1 MSFSISEAAM
11 SDAFVEWINTFEH
24 KSHEVDSLVE
34 LTDGVILSQ
43 VLQEIDPSWF
53 KVLYPVTETSDNWM
67 LRFNNLKK
75 LHKLIVRYY
84 EEILGQDIESI
95 PSVNLNAIAKDA
107 DTKDLLRLCQL
118 VVALA
123 VQSDN
128 NNMYIEMIQSLT
140 QKSQHALMVSIEEIM
155 SQIND
160 VHGALND
167 EAEDLG
173 SAISSP
179 LGSSQQYQAE
189 VEKLQAER
197 KKLEASQKTL
207 RQQYDDLRSRYEDLE
222 ADKEDL
228 RSRLFEMDAAVTQA
242 NDTGKADFIMRTE
255 IEHLKQDL
263 LRSEDR
269 RQETELLLEKQ
280 NSKIAEHERKNEELS
295 KVASQVEHLED
306 QLEEYKHTEEK
317 LHKMENAIEKY
328 KKRLEDSADLKRQ
341 IKALEEQN
349 ATLMERNHQ
358 VEDEYRKVLA
368 FKTLM
373 DSYKEQVHNLE
384 NDKSDILIEKQKVEE
399 ALRKAEGRCDV
410 LEQDKARDQEQI
422 HSLEDQLAELEL
434 AGAQPI
440 DKIINHRSSAAM
452 DSPTEAISLEENMKK
467 ANIADMGSTIK
478 RLERQIVELKEESAE
493 GSREKINELQS
504 QVDKSVKNEREWQQK
519 HSDLEARFEALQKE
533 LLQIR
538 EGIPDTVPKQMQA
551 IMSFRARIMDLE
563 KEGKYLSESTTA
575 FEKRIS
581 EATRTAHK
589 DSATLESFEK
599 EYSVQQERINRL
611 EDITKMQLHDINRLL
626 IEANYLNG
634 INNKS
639 GGASDGSP
647 GMNDKEL
654 ETLKE
659 RNATLQIQVLHLQ
672 EELNETQS
680 KIRKAREMI
689 KLYNKLLKETM
700 ITSIPPGDLNY
711 TQKVP
716 RTREEENELLKRQIH
731 DVRLQSRRE
740 QQLIIS
746 SWYELARREKRDSS
760 SLSGRPTSSSW
771 LGRQRKIL
779 ENQLKKR

>member
-1 MSFSISEAAM
+1 M
-11 SDAFVEWINTFEH
+11 INTFEH
-24 KSHEVDSLVE
+24 KSHDVDSLVE

-43 VLQEIDPSWF
+43 VLQEIDPTWF
-53 KVLYPVTETSDNWM
+53 KALSPVTETSDNWM

-160 VHGALND
+160 VDGTLND
-167 EAEDLG
+167 ESEDTV
-173 SAISSP
+173 SYSSTP
-179 LGSSQQYQAE
+179 LASSQQHQAE
-189 VEKLQAER
+189 FEKLVKER
-197 KKLEASQKTL
+197 NVLETSQKKLLK
-207 RQQYDDLRSRYEDLE
+207 QYEDLRSRCEDLE

-228 RSRLFEMDAAVTQA
+228 KSRLMDMDAAVTQA

-263 LRSEDR
+263 SRSEDR
-269 RQETELLLEKQ
+269 RQETELVVEKQ
-280 NSKIAEHERKNEELS
+280 NRKIAEHERKMEEMS
-295 KVASQVEHLED
+295 KTVSQVDQLRD
-306 QLEEYKHTEEK
+306 QLEEYTHTEEK

-328 KKRLEDSADLKRQ
+328 KKRLEDSADLRRQ

-384 NDKSDILIEKQKVEE
+384 NDKAEILIEKQKVDE
-399 ALRKAEGRCDV
+399 ALRRAEEKCDI

-434 AGAQPI
+434 AGAQTM
-440 DKIINHRSSAAM
+440 DKIVNHRSSVAM
-452 DSPTEAISLEENMKK
+452 DSNINASSMEEDMKK
-467 ANIADMGSTIK
+467 ANMADFQLTIK
-478 RLERQIVELKEESAE
+478 KLEDQVVELKEQSAE
-493 GSREKINELQS
+493 GSREKINDLQS
-504 QVDKSVKNEREWQQK
+504 KFEISSENERQWQQK
-519 HSDLEARFEALQKE
+519 HSDLEVRFEALQQQ
-533 LLQIR
+533 LSQIR
-538 EGIPDTVPKQMQA
+538 EGIPDSVPKQMQA
-551 IMSFRARIMDLE
+551 IMSFRTRIMDLE
-563 KEGKYLSESTTA
+563 KEGKHLSETTTA
-575 FEKRIS
+575 FERRVS
-581 EATRTAHK
+581 DATRAPNK
-589 DSATLESFEK
+589 DSTTLEAFEK
-599 EYSVQQERINRL
+599 EYAVQQERINRL

-639 GGASDGSP
+639 GDASDTAP
-647 GMNDKEL
+647 GMSDQEL
-654 ETLKE
+654 ENLKE

-689 KLYNKLLKETM
+689 KLYNKTLKETM
-700 ITSIPPGDLNY
+700 ASSMRPHDLNY
-711 TQKVP
+711 LQKVP
-716 RTREEENELLKRQIH
+716 RNREEENELLKRQIQ

-746 SWYELARREKRDSS
+746 SWYELARQEKRDSS

>member
-1 MSFSISEAAM
+1 MI
-11 SDAFVEWINTFEH
+11 
-24 KSHEVDSLVE
+24 
-34 LTDGVILSQ
+34 
-43 VLQEIDPSWF
+43 
-53 KVLYPVTETSDNWM
+53 
-67 LRFNNLKK
+67 RFNNLKK
-75 LHKLIVRYY
+75 LHKLVIRYY
-84 EEILGQDIESI
+84 EEIMGQDIECI
-95 PSVNLNAIAKDA
+95 PVVNLNAIAKDA
-107 DTKDLLRLCQL
+107 DAKDLLRLCQL

-123 VQSDN
+123 VQSEN

-160 VHGALND
+160 VDGRAAG
-167 EAEDLG
+167 ESGEFESG
-173 SAISSP
+173 FSSP
-179 LGSSQQYQAE
+179 NGSLQYQAE
-189 VEKLQAER
+189 FEKLLGERKTLEKSHKHLVEK
-197 KKLEASQKTL
+197 
-207 RQQYDDLRSRYEDLE
+207 YDDLRSRYEELE

-228 RSRLFEMDAAVTQA
+228 KSRLLDMDAAVTQA

-269 RQETELLLEKQ
+269 RQETELVIEKQ
-280 NSKIAEHERKNEELS
+280 NRKIAENERKIEDLS
-295 KVASQVEHLED
+295 KTAEQVQYLND

-328 KKRLEDSADLKRQ
+328 KKRLEDGADLRRQ

-384 NDKSDILIEKQKVEE
+384 NDKAEILIEKHKIEE
-399 ALRKAEGRCDV
+399 ALRKAEERCNM
-410 LEQDKARDQEQI
+410 LEQDKARDQDQI

-434 AGAQPI
+434 GGGSQSMGSITDQQNVATMNTVVDTP
-440 DKIINHRSSAAM
+440 NM
-452 DSPTEAISLEENMKK
+452 EEDLQK
-467 ANIADMGSTIK
+467 ANVAEMQLTIK
-478 RLERQIVELKEESAE
+478 RLEEQIVH
-493 GSREKINELQS
+493 LQANAS
-504 QVDKSVKNEREWQQK
+504 DVKNEQLDALQAKIEASSAGERQWQQK
-519 HSDLEARFEALQKE
+519 HADLESRYQLLEKDI
-533 LLQIR
+533 LQIR
-538 EGIPDTVPKQMQA
+538 EGIPDTLPKQMQA
-551 IMSFRARIMDLE
+551 IKTFRARIIDLE
-563 KEGKYLSESTTA
+563 KEGKYLSESTSA
-575 FEKRIS
+575 FEKRVT
-581 EATRTAHK
+581 EATRAISK
-589 DSATLESFEK
+589 DGATLDAFEK
-599 EYSVQQERINRL
+599 EYAVQQERINRL
-611 EDITKMQLHDINRLL
+611 EDITKIQLHDINRLL

-639 GGASDGSP
+639 GSNLDDAP
-647 GMNDKEL
+647 GMSDKEL
-654 ETLKE
+654 ENLKE

-680 KIRKAREMI
+680 KIRRAREMI
-689 KLYNKLLKETM
+689 KLYSKLFKESLVTNVR
-700 ITSIPPGDLNY
+700 PHDLSY
-711 TQKVP
+711 MQKVP

-731 DVRLQSRRE
+731 DVRLQSRKE

-746 SWYELARREKRDSS
+746 SWYELARREKRDSA

>member
-1 MSFSISEAAM
+1 M

-34 LTDGVILSQ
+34 LADGIILSQ
-43 VLQEIDPSWF
+43 VLLEIDPIWF
-53 KVLYPVTETSDNWM
+53 KTLTPATDASDNWM
-67 LRFNNLKK
+67 IRFNNLKK
-75 LHKLIVRYY
+75 LHKLVIRYY
-84 EEILGQDIESI
+84 EEIMGQDIECI
-95 PSVNLNAIAKDA
+95 PVVNLNAIAKDA
-107 DTKDLLRLCQL
+107 DAKDLLRLCQL

-123 VQSDN
+123 VQSEN

-160 VHGALND
+160 VDGRAAG
-167 EAEDLG
+167 ESGEFESG
-173 SAISSP
+173 FSSP
-179 LGSSQQYQAE
+179 NGSLQYQAE
-189 VEKLQAER
+189 FEKLLGERKTLEKSHKHLVEK
-197 KKLEASQKTL
+197 
-207 RQQYDDLRSRYEDLE
+207 YDDLRSRYEELE

-228 RSRLFEMDAAVTQA
+228 KSRLLDMDAAVTQA

-269 RQETELLLEKQ
+269 RQETELVIEKQ
-280 NSKIAEHERKNEELS
+280 NRKIAENERKIEDLS
-295 KVASQVEHLED
+295 KTAEQVQYLND

-328 KKRLEDSADLKRQ
+328 KKRLEDGADLRRQ

-384 NDKSDILIEKQKVEE
+384 NDKAEILIEKHKIEE
-399 ALRKAEGRCDV
+399 ALRKAEERCNM
-410 LEQDKARDQEQI
+410 LEQDKARDQDQI

-434 AGAQPI
+434 GGAQSMGSITDQQNVATMNTVVDTP
-440 DKIINHRSSAAM
+440 NM
-452 DSPTEAISLEENMKK
+452 EEDLQK
-467 ANIADMGSTIK
+467 ANVAEMQLTIK
-478 RLERQIVELKEESAE
+478 RLEEQIVH
-493 GSREKINELQS
+493 LQANAS
-504 QVDKSVKNEREWQQK
+504 DVKNEQLDALQAKIEASSAGERQWQQK
-519 HSDLEARFEALQKE
+519 HADLESRYQLLEKDI
-533 LLQIR
+533 LQIR
-538 EGIPDTVPKQMQA
+538 EGIPDTLPKQMQA
-551 IMSFRARIMDLE
+551 IKTFRARIIDLE
-563 KEGKYLSESTTA
+563 KEGKYLSESTSA
-575 FEKRIS
+575 FEKRVT
-581 EATRTAHK
+581 EATRAISK
-589 DSATLESFEK
+589 DGATLDAFEK
-599 EYSVQQERINRL
+599 EYAVQQERINRL
-611 EDITKMQLHDINRLL
+611 EDITKIQLHDINRLL

-639 GGASDGSP
+639 GSNLDDAP
-647 GMNDKEL
+647 GMSDKEL
-654 ETLKE
+654 ENLKE

-680 KIRKAREMI
+680 KIRRAREMI
-689 KLYNKLLKETM
+689 KLYSKLFKESLVTNVR
-700 ITSIPPGDLNY
+700 PHDLSY
-711 TQKVP
+711 MQKVP

-731 DVRLQSRRE
+731 DVRLQSRKE

-746 SWYELARREKRDSS
+746 SWYELARREKRDSA